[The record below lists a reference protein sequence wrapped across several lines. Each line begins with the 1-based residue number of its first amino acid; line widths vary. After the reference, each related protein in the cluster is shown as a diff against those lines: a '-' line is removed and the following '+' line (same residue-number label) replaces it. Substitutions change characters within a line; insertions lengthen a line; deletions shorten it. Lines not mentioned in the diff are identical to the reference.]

1 MIKEHILQGTWKTK
15 KKHIQKDKFEQIVK
29 TIKYLNPIKFKKELS
44 VDFLEEY
51 KLKQSRCPNNS
62 RKKIY
67 KKIVSSRNRRIKRDW
82 IKNEFWE
89 KEIPTHKLSKS
100 ILWEIV

>member
-1 MIKEHILQGTWKTK
+1 MQGTWKTK

-44 VDFLEEY
+44 VSYLENY
-51 KLKQSRCPNNS
+51 KLKQSKCPNNP
-62 RKKIY
+62 RKKRY
-67 KKIVSSRNRRIKRDW
+67 KKIDGSRNSRNQRDW
-82 IKNEFWE
+82 IKNESWE
-89 KEIPTHKLSKS
+89 NEIPTHKLSKS

>member
-1 MIKEHILQGTWKTK
+1 MQGTWKTK
-15 KKHIQKDKFEQIVK
+15 KKHIQKDKFDQIVK

-51 KLKQSRCPNNS
+51 KLKQSRCPNNT

-67 KKIVSSRNRRIKRDW
+67 KKIVNSKDRRIKRDYL
-82 IKNEFWE
+82 KNFEFD
-89 KEIPTHKLSKS
+89 KEITTHKLSKS
-100 ILWEIV
+100 ILWEII

>member
-1 MIKEHILQGTWKTK
+1 MQGTWKTK

-44 VDFLEEY
+44 SYLEDY
-51 KLKQSRCPNNS
+51 KLKQSKCPNNP

-67 KKIVSSRNRRIKRDW
+67 KKIVNTKDRRIKRDYL
-82 IKNEFWE
+82 KNMEFE
-89 KEIPTHKLSKS
+89 KEIPTHRLSKS
-100 ILWEIV
+100 ILREII

>member
-1 MIKEHILQGTWKTK
+1 MQGTWKTK
-15 KKHIQKDKFEQIVK
+15 KKHIQKDKFDQIVK

-67 KKIVSSRNRRIKRDW
+67 KKIVNFYICYKNRIFKVQVNKCFVRIKN
-82 IKNEFWE
+82 IK
-89 KEIPTHKLSKS
+89 
-100 ILWEIV
+100 